1 MVLLFSAIDGMSS
14 HFLSEA
20 AAAAFA
26 CSVLL
31 PFYFWI
37 PFFLRMWIDFHWFSL
52 SNINISWQLRRERWT
67 NTQLQSSS
75 MYYIEQREAETTTTM
90 YQEREREGERKK
102 ERKKIASI
110 SDPKSNVQPRWT
122 RQQSNKIVFITMP
135 QLGVCFCYII
145 LVHTK

>member
-75 MYYIEQREAETTTTM
+75 MYYIEQREAETTTTL
-90 YQEREREGERKK
+90 QREGERKK
-102 ERKKIASI
+102 ERKQHPFLTQRVMCSQDGLD
-110 SDPKSNVQPRWT
+110 SSPT
-122 RQQSNKIVFITMP
+122 RSFSSQCPNWEFVSAI
-135 QLGVCFCYII
+135 
-145 LVHTK
+145 

>member
-52 SNINISWQLRRERWT
+52 SNINISWQLRRTMAEHTVTAAVLYRIEKP
-67 NTQLQSSS
+67 N
-75 MYYIEQREAETTTTM
+75 YY
-90 YQEREREGERKK
+90 
-102 ERKKIASI
+102 
-110 SDPKSNVQPRWT
+110 
-122 RQQSNKIVFITMP
+122 
-135 QLGVCFCYII
+135 
-145 LVHTK
+145 